1 MTRGFGF
8 APRRRGVLIGAAAL
22 VAARGVPARAQAAYP
37 SRVIKIVIPFSAG
50 AVSDIC
56 VRILAER
63 LAGWLGQQVVID
75 NQPGAGG
82 IAAARTALLAPRDG
96 YTLEILANSSA
107 VAVSQFKNLTY
118 DPVADFIP
126 VSGISDFGYVVGT
139 NANSRFRNLG
149 DALDE
154 MRRRPGSVNVGTSA
168 AGTSPFFMAELLK
181 IMAKLDFAI
190 VPYRISSELTVAML
204 RSDIDVM
211 IDTFGGFKASLESK
225 HARALAT
232 TGLTRLAIL
241 PDVPTV
247 DEAGVTGFDV
257 TSWNGLF
264 APTGTPA
271 DVVARLTR
279 ETVAALAAPEL
290 QQQFRD
296 AGAIAQPLPPD
307 ALARRMR
314 GDIDKWAKVIGRMGI
329 PQQ

>member
-1 MTRGFGF
+1 MKRGFAF
-8 APRRRGVLIGAAAL
+8 APRRRGFLSGAAAL
-22 VAARGVPARAQAAYP
+22 VAARGVPAGAQAAFP
-37 SRVIKIVIPFSAG
+37 SRVIRIVIPFSAG
-50 AVSDIC
+50 ALSDIC

-63 LAGWLGQQVVID
+63 LAGRLGQQVVID

-82 IAAARTALLAPRDG
+82 IAAARTALLAPHDG

-118 DPVADFIP
+118 DPVADFVPI
-126 VSGISDFGYVVGT
+126 SGISDFGYVVGT
-139 NANSRFRNLG
+139 NAGSRFRGLG
-149 DALDE
+149 GVLDE
-154 MRRRPGSVNVGTSA
+154 MRRRPGAVNVGTSA

-181 IMAKLDFAI
+181 IMAKVDFAI

-204 RSDIDVM
+204 RGDVDVM
-211 IDTFGGFKASLESK
+211 IDTFGGNKASLESGR
-225 HARALAT
+225 ARALAT
-232 TGLTRLAIL
+232 TGLARLAML

-264 APTGTPA
+264 APAGTPA

-279 ETVAALAAPEL
+279 ETAVALAAPEL

-314 GDIDKWAKVIGRMGI
+314 GDIDKWAKVIARTGI

>member
-56 VRILAER
+56 VRILAGR
-63 LAGWLGQQVVID
+63 LGQQVVID

-96 YTLEILANSSA
+96 HTLELLANSSA

-204 RSDIDVM
+204 R
-211 IDTFGGFKASLESK
+211 
-225 HARALAT
+225 T
-232 TGLTRLAIL
+232 TS
-241 PDVPTV
+241 
-247 DEAGVTGFDV
+247 
-257 TSWNGLF
+257 TS
-264 APTGTPA
+264 
-271 DVVARLTR
+271 
-279 ETVAALAAPEL
+279 
-290 QQQFRD
+290 
-296 AGAIAQPLPPD
+296 
-307 ALARRMR
+307 
-314 GDIDKWAKVIGRMGI
+314 
-329 PQQ
+329 